1 MVAGYP
7 ILELHSWHHLSACC
21 LQNVKRALTGPNR
34 GCPGRGQQPQQG
46 HPPPAI
52 ITTTTILDME
62 QIVTPTGTQNS
73 DQLRSCT
80 TALAPRDA
88 RLSRWLP
95 NLGFGPMFVPSFSH
109 LHAPPR
115 SPHAGPPGLVSR
127 PQRPSRRCCVRT
139 CVVALVQHTVVPTAP
154 ERTICR
160 HPADC
165 GVVFVG
171 ELVSLLLAAA
181 RTRLC
186 CLERGTHGGNGG
198 VTLAPSCCLPV
209 CGYGAWASRS
219 FAPGLLSV
227 PGRRRL
233 SSAWSTI
240 WLKRTPSPPPARP
253 FSHLR
258 HGHWPGMASRWI

>member
-7 ILELHSWHHLSACC
+7 ILELHSWHHLPACC

-34 GCPGRGQQPQQG
+34 GCPGRGQQPQQC

-73 DQLRSCT
+73 DQLRPCT

-95 NLGFGPMFVPSFSH
+95 NLGFGPMFVPSFSD

-186 CLERGTHGGNGG
+186 CLERGTHGGDGG
-198 VTLAPSCCLPV
+198 GHARPLLLPAGMRVRRMGQSVLCPWLAVCPWPSTAVVSLVDHLVEEDP
-209 CGYGAWASRS
+209 
-219 FAPGLLSV
+219 F
-227 PGRRRL
+227 
-233 SSAWSTI
+233 
-240 WLKRTPSPPPARP
+240 SPPCPPILASQTWPLARN
-253 FSHLR
+253 
-258 HGHWPGMASRWI
+258 GE